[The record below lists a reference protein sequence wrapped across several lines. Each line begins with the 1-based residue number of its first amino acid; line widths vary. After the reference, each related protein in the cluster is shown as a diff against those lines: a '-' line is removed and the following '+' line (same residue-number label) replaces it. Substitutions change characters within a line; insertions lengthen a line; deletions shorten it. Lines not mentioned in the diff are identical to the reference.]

1 MRIVFMGSPDFAVPS
16 LQALSA
22 QFDVV
27 GVVTQPDRRAGRG
40 RRMQAP
46 AVKQRAEQL
55 EIPCV
60 QPVRIR
66 EPEAVSQVQEWK
78 PDLIVV
84 VAYGQIIRKDLLDL
98 PPHGCIN
105 VHASLLPRWRGA
117 SPIQAAILHGDVQT
131 GITIMQMDAGMDTGP
146 IIKQRS
152 TPIGPTETGGELWER
167 LAPMGASLL
176 LETLPDWIAGRIQI
190 QPQTEADATYT
201 SLLKKSDGELDW
213 HHPAEQLARQVR
225 AYDPWPRSYFQWKN
239 FRIVVQKARAIEPGQ
254 TQTQTGRI
262 QVVDQFPVVT
272 TSQGLLLLETVQPA
286 GKRSM
291 GADAFL
297 RGSPEFRDAILHSER
312 RNPTP
317 YSS

>member
-40 RRMQAP
+40 RRMQGP

-55 EIPCV
+55 GIPCI

-66 EPEAVSQVQEWK
+66 EPEAVSQVQDWE

-84 VAYGQIIRKDLLDL
+84 VAYGQIIRKGLLDL

-117 SPIQAAILHGDVQT
+117 SPIQAAILHGDGQT

-146 IIKQRS
+146 IIKQQS
-152 TPIGPTETGGELWER
+152 TPIGPAETGGELSER

-176 LETLPDWIAGRIQI
+176 LESLPAWIAGRIQSH
-190 QPQTEADATYT
+190 PQTEDDATYT
-201 SLLKKSDGELDW
+201 SLLKKSDGELNW
-213 HHPAEQLARQVR
+213 HHPAERLARQVR
-225 AYDPWPRSYFQWKN
+225 AFNPWPRSYFQWKDL
-239 FRIVVQKARAIEPGQ
+239 RIVVQNARAIEPGLSQ
-254 TQTQTGRI
+254 MQAGRI
-262 QVVDQFPVVT
+262 QVVNQFPAVT

-297 RGSPEFRDAILHSER
+297 RGTPEFGEAHLLIE
-312 RNPTP
+312 P
-317 YSS
+317 